1 MSSAKKEITVVI
13 NGEEFVSK
21 AAKEAEAGLTV
32 FGMRIPI
39 VLDASA
45 LLTKGL
51 DLLRAGFQAA
61 KDWVVN
67 SLAAYDAYA
76 ASQRKLEGTS
86 KLTGVALKDLQD
98 IAKTGTEGF
107 KLSTVTANEYS
118 AEIAKLT
125 SKAGDLGKSKDAMAA
140 FLDIGAARGLNAN
153 ETLKA
158 VQQAILGIDEGT
170 DKLFGKNP
178 SVLYEEY
185 AAKIGKSAG
194 KLSDQEKAM
203 ALLDATMEGGER
215 VKGAYLDYLNSAA
228 GQQDLMNQ
236 RIEQSQVSF
245 GTALQPLR
253 TLVLQGLNKMLDVL
267 LPLVDW
273 LGKAAT
279 SVGVTLVQGVNRGR
293 ETIGNLASA
302 VGRLTGNK
310 ELQQWGKDQ
319 AASAQE
325 SIRAVDE
332 TVRKAAEGTKSSAD
346 TVQSAHK
353 ANTKVTEEELK
364 KQEKEWKKFLK
375 SAEDTYK
382 MLHEGVIA
390 TTEAAK
396 RLGPAVQKSLEP
408 QHVSAFNAAMTGARE
423 NADMLM
429 ANMKAGGIDNVDVMD
444 RLRSHLRTAGVSLS
458 DMTRGVLD
466 GAQAFGLMDRETG
479 AVLNSVVNV
488 GSAIGKIMSVGSGAL
503 FAGVPAILAGVSS
516 IVSSMMQGDKER
528 RELTRANTEALN
540 KLRTD
545 GVRLSNKAT
554 GDQISGIAG
563 ALDPDLIG
571 LLGKMTGEHMRGAGN
586 QMLTNAL
593 AQAGLR
599 LSDLDAV
606 AGELGFNLRR
616 ENGQV
621 ELSQLPMFF
630 KALQENMGAL
640 TRIGQTFGEQ
650 LDFFKESQRLTGA
663 NGVGQIQG
671 LLDYLQNA
679 GGVRALSGVDL
690 SDPTKARQ
698 SLLDMFVGLNN
709 NVFSAQDLGRLTG
722 DQFKN
727 AITEL
732 IGLLDSLDTSA
743 AAESSP
749 SPTPQT
755 TAVVESVDGV
765 SVSVASVQEVITA
778 MDGHL
783 IAVLSSYET
792 YWQRTADATEASALH
807 LASIDDKMDSVI
819 AGVNGQTD
827 RVNAALANSR
837 ALAEANAGRGPSF

>member
-1 MSSAKKEITVVI
+1 MSAKREITVVI

-21 AAKEAEAGLTV
+21 AAKEAEAGLTI

-98 IAKTGTEGF
+98 IAKTGTDGF

-185 AAKIGKSAG
+185 AEKIGKSAG

-215 VKGAYLDYLNSAA
+215 VKGAYLEYLNSAA

-236 RIEQSQVSF
+236 RIEQSQVAF
-245 GTALQPLR
+245 GAALQPLR
-253 TLVLQGLNKMLDVL
+253 TLVLQGLNKLLDIL
-267 LPLVDW
+267 LPVVDW

-279 SVGVTLVQGVNRGR
+279 TAGVTLVQGVNRGR
-293 ETIGNLASA
+293 ETIGNLVSA

-310 ELQQWGKDQ
+310 ELEKWGKDQ
-319 AASAQE
+319 AAAAQE
-325 SIRAVDE
+325 SIRAVDD
-332 TVRKAAEGTKSSAD
+332 TVRKAAEGTKVSAD

-364 KQEKEWKKFLK
+364 KQDKEWK
-375 SAEDTYK
+375 AYYK
-382 MLHEGVIA
+382 QVKETMALVQSMMVGYE
-390 TTEAAK
+390 EAAK
-396 RLGPAVQKSLEP
+396 RLEPQIKKSLDLMHL
-408 QHVSAFNAAMTGARE
+408 QSFNAATNGVRE
-423 NADMLM
+423 AADDLW
-429 ANMKAGGIDNVDVMD
+429 ATIKAGGPPTVTQFERIESRI
-444 RLRSHLRTAGVSLS
+444 RLSGASLS
-458 DMTRGVLD
+458 DAAGGALD
-466 GAQAFGLMDRETG
+466 LAGKLGASDTEAL
-479 AVLNSVVNV
+479 ALLKSC
-488 GSAIGKIMSVGSGAL
+488 KSVGDVVANMAKNGLS
-503 FAGVPAILAGVSS
+503 FAGVTGIVAGIGT

-571 LLGKMTGEHMRGAGN
+571 LLGKMTSEHMRGAGN
-586 QMLTNAL
+586 QMLTQAL

-616 ENGQV
+616 DNGQI
-621 ELSQLPMFF
+621 ELSQLPLFF

-640 TRIGQTFGEQ
+640 TRIGQTFSEQ
-650 LDFFKESQRLTGA
+650 LDFFKESQRLGGA
-663 NGVGQIQG
+663 SGVGQIQS
-671 LLDYLQNA
+671 LLDYLKNV
-679 GGVRALSGVDL
+679 GGARAFAGVDL

-698 SLLDMFVGLNN
+698 ALLDMFVGLNN

-722 DQFKN
+722 DQFKS
-727 AITEL
+727 AISEL
-732 IGLLDSLDTSA
+732 IGLLDGLETSS

-749 SPTPQT
+749 TPTPQT
-755 TAVVESVDGV
+755 AAVVESVDGV
-765 SVSVASVQEVITA
+765 SVSVASVQDVITA

-783 IAVLSSYET
+783 AAALSGHET
-792 YWQRTADATEASALH
+792 YLQRTADATEASALH
-807 LASIDDKMDSVI
+807 LASIDDKMDALIVS
-819 AGVNGQTD
+819 VNGQTD